1 MSINNILVNQLVSE
15 YKEARYRECNYYMAD
30 SLIAKTSLV
39 WVIERLQS
47 RLANCLNADK
57 GYCDIWYL
65 ESHSNCKLLMDILY
79 EFTEDDI
86 YNRNIPSIGD
96 ISLWD

>member
-1 MSINNILVNQLVSE
+1 MLNDILVDQLVKE
-15 YKEARYRECNYYMAD
+15 YKNARYAECNYYMAD
-30 SLIAKTSLV
+30 TLIAKTSLE
-39 WVIERLQS
+39 WVIEGFKS
-47 RLANCLNADK
+47 RLAKCLNADK

-79 EFTEDDI
+79 EFTADQI
-86 YNRNIPSIGD
+86 YSPTMGNIGN